1 MMMTSTFLACS
12 SVTSTFLCGHVPL
25 RDVTVCRQHS
35 TASAEPR
42 AHRPRRRSSTIACHT
57 TSAAMQSICCTNYCF
72 TCGVWSVCLY
82 VCLLVTPVTNKTAEP
97 IEVPFGP
104 RNHGSDG
111 GTDPLWGKGHLLG
124 RILEHTQACPRSTF
138 STLFAKRH
146 HLATGAVTICYL
158 LLPRSAKMRPIA
170 TDVAWSVCVS
180 VCSSRPAGCAVDWE
194 PCYVGT

>member
-1 MMMTSTFLACS
+1 VATSPC
-12 SVTSTFLCGHVPL
+12 VTSPFAGSTRLLRPNHAPIDLDDAAPPSPVTRHPPLCKAYAAP
-25 RDVTVCRQHS
+25 
-35 TASAEPR
+35 
-42 AHRPRRRSSTIACHT
+42 TIA
-57 TSAAMQSICCTNYCF
+57 SRVAYGLS
-72 TCGVWSVCLY
+72 
-82 VCLLVTPVTNKTAEP
+82 VCLLVTTVTHKTAEP
-97 IEVPFGP
+97 IEVLFGP

-180 VCSSRPAGCAVDWE
+180 VCSSRPAGCAVDSE